1 MQPSWRNKLL
11 QTLFRLSQINF
22 KISHFWPVRPR
33 KSQFCCFHQIYLF
46 SEQNSTSHVKMTRGG
61 SGWPNHRYASKTF
74 ICACSRWLW
83 GINTL
88 IRFLIWMENMR
99 GKNNLFRLTGDG
111 KRTEWKESNS
121 VCNHT
126 SDLQNRESD
135 LLMTSM
141 ITDRTGL
148 HDVLLPIT
156 ITVTTSELWK

>member
-1 MQPSWRNKLL
+1 MRMLKVIVRNKY
-11 QTLFRLSQINF
+11 ID
-22 KISHFWPVRPR
+22 P
-33 KSQFCCFHQIYLF
+33 F
-46 SEQNSTSHVKMTRGG
+46 SNLDGKCER
-61 SGWPNHRYASKTF
+61 
-74 ICACSRWLW
+74 
-83 GINTL
+83 
-88 IRFLIWMENMR
+88 
-99 GKNNLFRLTGDG
+99 KNNLFRLTGDG

-126 SDLQNRESD
+126 SNLQNRESD

>member
-1 MQPSWRNKLL
+1 MRMLKVIVRNKY
-11 QTLFRLSQINF
+11 ID
-22 KISHFWPVRPR
+22 P
-33 KSQFCCFHQIYLF
+33 F
-46 SEQNSTSHVKMTRGG
+46 SNLDGKCER
-61 SGWPNHRYASKTF
+61 
-74 ICACSRWLW
+74 
-83 GINTL
+83 
-88 IRFLIWMENMR
+88 
-99 GKNNLFRLTGDG
+99 KNNLFRLTGDG
-111 KRTEWKESNS
+111 KRIEWKESNL

>member
-1 MQPSWRNKLL
+1 MRMLKVMVRNKY
-11 QTLFRLSQINF
+11 ID
-22 KISHFWPVRPR
+22 P
-33 KSQFCCFHQIYLF
+33 F
-46 SEQNSTSHVKMTRGG
+46 SNLDGKCER
-61 SGWPNHRYASKTF
+61 
-74 ICACSRWLW
+74 
-83 GINTL
+83 
-88 IRFLIWMENMR
+88 
-99 GKNNLFRLTGDG
+99 KNNLFRLTGDG

>member
-1 MQPSWRNKLL
+1 MRMLKVIVRNKY
-11 QTLFRLSQINF
+11 ID
-22 KISHFWPVRPR
+22 P
-33 KSQFCCFHQIYLF
+33 F
-46 SEQNSTSHVKMTRGG
+46 SNLDGKCER
-61 SGWPNHRYASKTF
+61 
-74 ICACSRWLW
+74 
-83 GINTL
+83 
-88 IRFLIWMENMR
+88 
-99 GKNNLFRLTGDG
+99 KNNLFPLTGDG
-111 KRTEWKESNS
+111 KRTEWKECNS

>member
-1 MQPSWRNKLL
+1 MRMLKVIVRNKY
-11 QTLFRLSQINF
+11 ID
-22 KISHFWPVRPR
+22 P
-33 KSQFCCFHQIYLF
+33 F
-46 SEQNSTSHVKMTRGG
+46 SNLDGKCER
-61 SGWPNHRYASKTF
+61 
-74 ICACSRWLW
+74 
-83 GINTL
+83 
-88 IRFLIWMENMR
+88 
-99 GKNNLFRLTGDG
+99 KNNLFRLTGDG

>member
-1 MQPSWRNKLL
+1 MRMLKVIVRNKY
-11 QTLFRLSQINF
+11 ID
-22 KISHFWPVRPR
+22 P
-33 KSQFCCFHQIYLF
+33 F
-46 SEQNSTSHVKMTRGG
+46 SNLDGKCER
-61 SGWPNHRYASKTF
+61 
-74 ICACSRWLW
+74 
-83 GINTL
+83 
-88 IRFLIWMENMR
+88 
-99 GKNNLFRLTGDG
+99 KNNLFRLTGDG
-111 KRTEWKESNS
+111 KRTEWKESNL

>member
-1 MQPSWRNKLL
+1 MRMLKVIVRNNLDGKCE
-11 QTLFRLSQINF
+11 R
-22 KISHFWPVRPR
+22 
-33 KSQFCCFHQIYLF
+33 
-46 SEQNSTSHVKMTRGG
+46 
-61 SGWPNHRYASKTF
+61 
-74 ICACSRWLW
+74 
-83 GINTL
+83 
-88 IRFLIWMENMR
+88 
-99 GKNNLFRLTGDG
+99 KNNLFRLTGDG

>member
-1 MQPSWRNKLL
+1 MRMLKVIVRNKY
-11 QTLFRLSQINF
+11 ID
-22 KISHFWPVRPR
+22 P
-33 KSQFCCFHQIYLF
+33 F
-46 SEQNSTSHVKMTRGG
+46 SNLDGKRER
-61 SGWPNHRYASKTF
+61 
-74 ICACSRWLW
+74 
-83 GINTL
+83 
-88 IRFLIWMENMR
+88 
-99 GKNNLFRLTGDG
+99 KNNLFRLTGDG
-111 KRTEWKESNS
+111 KRTEWKESNL

>member
-1 MQPSWRNKLL
+1 MRMLKVIVRNKY
-11 QTLFRLSQINF
+11 ID
-22 KISHFWPVRPR
+22 P
-33 KSQFCCFHQIYLF
+33 F
-46 SEQNSTSHVKMTRGG
+46 SNLDGKCER
-61 SGWPNHRYASKTF
+61 
-74 ICACSRWLW
+74 
-83 GINTL
+83 
-88 IRFLIWMENMR
+88 
-99 GKNNLFRLTGDG
+99 KNNLFRLTGDG
-111 KRTEWKESNS
+111 KRTQWKESNL